1 MFYVSLE
8 WLAVMA
14 GTFSLYWLTPDPW
27 RRWTLVVVTG
37 LLLAYLAPLSAA
49 ILVGF
54 TATTC
59 LVARQPRL
67 AGWMVVAATLA
78 FVAVLG
84 LFKFGAR
91 GATYETIV
99 NQGLI
104 PLGLSYY
111 TFRCLHLIYERYR
124 GNFAET
130 QPAEIV
136 SYLFFLPTL
145 LVGPIHRFGAYQR
158 DLYRVRLDRTQLGE
172 GLERILYGYVK
183 IAFLGNY
190 LINGQIGEWMRGL
203 QSEHPSLYAY
213 LWIVLGGCNLYVQ
226 FSGFA
231 DIAIGF
237 ARLLGFRVIENFN
250 WPYLSRNLSEFW
262 QRWHV
267 SLTSWCRDYVY
278 GSVVSLTRSPAL
290 GALATLMVIG
300 LWHELSLRYI
310 CWGLFHGFGLIAW
323 QRFQG
328 LKRRLPTVVRPPAQ
342 LALRVLST
350 LFTLHYVWFGF
361 AIVRQP
367 DLAGT
372 LRMWHAAT
380 IGFFL

>member
-111 TFRCLHLIYERYR
+111 TFRCLHLI
-124 GNFAET
+124 
-130 QPAEIV
+130 I
-136 SYLFFLPTL
+136 
-145 LVGPIHRFGAYQR
+145 
-158 DLYRVRLDRTQLGE
+158 
-172 GLERILYGYVK
+172 
-183 IAFLGNY
+183 
-190 LINGQIGEWMRGL
+190 
-203 QSEHPSLYAY
+203 PS
-213 LWIVLGGCNLYVQ
+213 
-226 FSGFA
+226 
-231 DIAIGF
+231 
-237 ARLLGFRVIENFN
+237 
-250 WPYLSRNLSEFW
+250 
-262 QRWHV
+262 
-267 SLTSWCRDYVY
+267 
-278 GSVVSLTRSPAL
+278 
-290 GALATLMVIG
+290 
-300 LWHELSLRYI
+300 
-310 CWGLFHGFGLIAW
+310 
-323 QRFQG
+323 
-328 LKRRLPTVVRPPAQ
+328 
-342 LALRVLST
+342 
-350 LFTLHYVWFGF
+350 
-361 AIVRQP
+361 
-367 DLAGT
+367 
-372 LRMWHAAT
+372 AAC
-380 IGFFL
+380 I